1 MHLHR
6 SDECGSKTTGI
17 LEHPTH
23 GGDRE
28 CPHCHQLEQ
37 LDTQVTQTIE
47 QLNSYWELL
56 LKVNEPEPWEEHS
69 SEVLRPEVIN
79 QLRAISEYSY
89 LDVDGQLKPLV
100 SPEEMAQLM
109 ITKGNLT
116 PAERLAVEA
125 HVTHSYEFLKRIPWT
140 PHLQDIP
147 IIAYC
152 HHEKLDGSGY
162 PRALK
167 QPDIPIQTQIIT
179 IADIYDALAA
189 PDRPYKDAFPVE
201 TVLTIMRQEAAA
213 NKINRDLLELFE
225 QRQVYQV
232 IGHSLSLQDE

>member
-1 MHLHR
+1 
-6 SDECGSKTTGI
+6 
-17 LEHPTH
+17 
-23 GGDRE
+23 
-28 CPHCHQLEQ
+28 
-37 LDTQVTQTIE
+37 VTQTIE

-167 QPDIPIQTQIIT
+167 QPDIPFK
-179 IADIYDALAA
+179 L
-189 PDRPYKDAFPVE
+189 R
-201 TVLTIMRQEAAA
+201 
-213 NKINRDLLELFE
+213 
-225 QRQVYQV
+225 
-232 IGHSLSLQDE
+232 LSLLLIFTTLWQPPIAPTRTPPRGNRADYHASGSRRQQNQPRPS